1 MGLIQKLSC
10 LIKCRY
16 TSTSRMNKR
25 HWILKV
31 HHKVRMSKKN
41 HHSLSRERITVM
53 TSAASNIRASSP
65 NLEFVF
71 KGVGNVSVQWALK
84 GSYRLE
90 HVLKFIKEISTQPC
104 SFFPGN
110 RKIFTLDDYSAHLH
124 PEVKKALKKKG
135 YFLVILPEGITG
147 DLQVNDTDVH
157 HPLKS
162 LKSSYQEKES
172 LLLI

>member
-1 MGLIQKLSC
+1 MPLHLNESYEQKTLNFKGASQ
-10 LIKCRY
+10 
-16 TSTSRMNKR
+16 STY
-25 HWILKV
+25 V
-31 HHKVRMSKKN
+31 KKN
-41 HHSLSRERITVM
+41 HHSLFRERITVM

-71 KGVGNVSVQWALK
+71 KGVGNVSVQWAPK

-124 PEVKKALKKKG
+124 PEVKEALKKKG